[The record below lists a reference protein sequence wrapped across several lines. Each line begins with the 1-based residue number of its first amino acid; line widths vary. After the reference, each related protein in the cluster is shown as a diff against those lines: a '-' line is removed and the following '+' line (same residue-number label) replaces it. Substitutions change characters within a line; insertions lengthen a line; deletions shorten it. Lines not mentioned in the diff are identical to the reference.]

1 VTPIGFHDT
10 CPGSFT
16 KTETKKH
23 YGYGYTY
30 KGTLKRQTWLGR
42 CVHDC
47 TGTYEL
53 QPQRAVVRAAATGAC
68 LHC

>member
-42 CVHDC
+42 CVYDW

-53 QPQRAVVRAAATGAC
+53 QP
-68 LHC
+68 